1 MLKKKKKK
9 KDQAKK
15 EYYVTSAE
23 RAVEL
28 LSLPKEVVLG
38 MPVVNLEGKT
48 GLHIVNYKGIIE
60 FSEEQLVVNTTIGLI
75 RIDGKGLL
83 IKSITSEEM
92 VIKGRI
98 GGVTFK

>member
-1 MLKKKKKK
+1 MGKKKKKK
-9 KDQAKK
+9 KDKVNK
-15 EYYVTSAE
+15 EYHVKPAE

-38 MPVVNLEGKT
+38 TPVVNLEGKT

-60 FSEEQLVVNTTIGLI
+60 FSEEQLVVNTSLGLI
-75 RIDGKGLL
+75 KIEGKGLL

-92 VIKGRI
+92 VIRGRI
-98 GGVTFK
+98 GGVAFK